1 MNNPRSLLATTLVAG
16 GSMTEREAVLTQM
29 AAPTAAIIIEG
40 LPTGQTSFADTQQLI
55 RLAPAC
61 LCCAGNLVLTVHLHR
76 LLRQTPPPSALYI
89 VLHNAEHL
97 PQLRAQ
103 LVNSPYDEHLLLSA
117 DYLIA

>member
-1 MNNPRSLLATTLVAG
+1 MANTRSLLATTLVAG
-16 GSMTEREAVLTQM
+16 GSMAERETVLAQITM
-29 AAPTAAIIIEG
+29 PTAAVIIEG
-40 LPTGQTSFADTQQLI
+40 LPTGQAVFPDAQQLI

-61 LCCAGNLVLTVHLHR
+61 LCCAGNLVLTVHLNR
-76 LLRQTPPPSALYI
+76 LLRQTPPPSALFI

-103 LVNSPYDEHLLLSA
+103 LVNSPYDAYLLLSA